1 MLLAITIRDAKLH
14 KMVSL
19 CSQSMLKCIKYTAT
33 TAAEL
38 HFPTSPAAV
47 FHAALYVWT
56 EDYGLKEIRLFQY
69 N

>member
-1 MLLAITIRDAKLH
+1 MLN
-14 KMVSL
+14 
-19 CSQSMLKCIKYTAT
+19 CIKYTAT

-47 FHAALYVWT
+47 FHAALHVWT

-69 N
+69 NYPPILIN